1 MVKKRSSSGRWFR
14 ILLGL
19 SLLPFAKVALGEAGP
34 APIEPLEIVLLEQQ
48 TFDTLIHDGTRL
60 EFYHRADFL
69 GDRGD
74 CAPCLDPHHVNC
86 PNSCYLTAI
95 NLSLIC
101 SAQIKGL
108 SLGPFDRASRLRAL
122 NDLLLNDEIIL
133 ATNEGEVALKASRI
147 SSQSAGLEGLDN
159 FSLEL
164 EGFSDFH
171 KLLERAVTADLERFQ
186 MRVGHVVLALPLT
199 AAHRTRFHAFLRQ
212 CPED

>member
-1 MVKKRSSSGRWFR
+1 MVRTPSLCRLASR
-14 ILLGL
+14 ILIGL
-19 SLLPFAKVALGEAGP
+19 LLLPFVKGAHAEPGP
-34 APIEPLEIVLLEQQ
+34 APIEPTETVLLEQQ
-48 TFDTLIHDGTRL
+48 TFDTLIHDGSRL

-69 GDRGD
+69 GERGD

-101 SAQIKGL
+101 SAPIKGL
-108 SLGPFDRASRLRAL
+108 SLGPFDRASRQRAL
-122 NDLLLNDEIIL
+122 NDLLLSDEIIL
-133 ATNEGEVALKASRI
+133 ATDEGEVALKAPRI
-147 SSQSAGLEGLDN
+147 SSQSAGLEGTDN
-159 FSLEL
+159 YSIEL

-199 AAHRTRFHAFLRQ
+199 AAHRTQFHAFLRQ